1 MAKHTKSIEIDAPV
15 HEVFEQWRNYEQ
27 FERFLPQLTDVRR
40 TGERTS
46 HWVLGMGGM
55 TVEWDAEV
63 TALEEDRLIAWRSFR
78 GLETSGEARFRDLGG
93 GRTCVDL
100 TLEYTPPLGASEG
113 LFGVGAKVDERLEE
127 GLENVKET
135 VEAAA

>member
-1 MAKHTKSIEIDAPV
+1 MARHTKSIEIDAPV

-27 FERFLPQLTDVRR
+27 FERFLPQLADVHK

-46 HWVLGMGGM
+46 HWTLRVDGM

-63 TALEEDRLIAWRSFR
+63 TALEEDRLIAWRSFD
-78 GLETSGEARFRDLGG
+78 GLDTSGEARFKDLGG

-100 TLEYTPPLGASEG
+100 ALEYTLPLGASEG
-113 LFGVGAKVDERLEE
+113 LFGVGTKVDETLEE